1 MKNELE
7 DKILAILD
15 QHQVGVLTSV
25 QEDFPHARYMT
36 FLHDGLTLYTP
47 SGKELPKTEE
57 VRRNPRV
64 CVLIGY
70 DGLGS
75 AFLEINGLAS
85 LEEDE
90 SVKERVW
97 ENISKEWFQGEG
109 SPSFVVIKIVPE
121 QIRILN
127 SEDDGPDTL
136 DLIG

>member
-15 QHQVGVLTSV
+15 DHQVGVLTSV

-36 FLHDGLTLYTP
+36 FFHEGLTLYTP

-57 VRRNPRV
+57 VRKNPHV
-64 CVLIGY
+64 SVLLGY
-70 DGLGS
+70 EGPGS
-75 AFLEINGLAS
+75 AFLEITGLAS

-90 SVKERVW
+90 SVKESIW
-97 ENISKEWFQGEG
+97 ENISKEWFKGED

-127 SEDDGPDTL
+127 SGDDGPDTL

>member
-7 DKILAILD
+7 DKILAFLD
-15 QHQVGVLTSV
+15 DHQVGVLTSV
-25 QEDFPHARYMT
+25 QGDFPHARYMT
-36 FLHDGLTLYTP
+36 FFHEGLTLYTP

-57 VRRNPRV
+57 VRKNPHV
-64 CVLIGY
+64 SVLLGY
-70 DGLGS
+70 EGPGS
-75 AFLEINGLAS
+75 AFLEITGLAS

-90 SVKERVW
+90 SVKESIW
-97 ENISKEWFQGEG
+97 ENISKEWFKGED

-127 SEDDGPDTL
+127 SGDDGPDTL

>member
-15 QHQVGVLTSV
+15 NHQVGVLTSV
-25 QEDFPHARYMT
+25 QGDFPHARYMT
-36 FLHDGLTLYTP
+36 FFHEGLTLYTP

-57 VRRNPRV
+57 VRKNPHV
-64 CVLIGY
+64 SVLLGY
-70 DGLGS
+70 EGHGS
-75 AFLEINGLAS
+75 AFLEITGLAS

-90 SVKERVW
+90 SVKESIW
-97 ENISKEWFQGEG
+97 ENISKEWFKGED

-127 SEDDGPDTL
+127 SGDDGPDTL

>member
-15 QHQVGVLTSV
+15 DHQVGVLTSV
-25 QEDFPHARYMT
+25 QGDFPHARYMT
-36 FLHDGLTLYTP
+36 FFHEGLTLYTP

-57 VRRNPRV
+57 VSKNPHV
-64 CVLIGY
+64 SVLLGY
-70 DGLGS
+70 EGPGS
-75 AFLEINGLAS
+75 AFLEITGLAS

-90 SVKERVW
+90 SVKESIW
-97 ENISKEWFQGEG
+97 ENISKEWFKGED

-127 SEDDGPDTL
+127 SGDDGPDTL

>member
-15 QHQVGVLTSV
+15 DHQVGVLTSV
-25 QEDFPHARYMT
+25 QGDFPHARYMT
-36 FLHDGLTLYTP
+36 FFHEGLTLYTP

-57 VRRNPRV
+57 VRKNPHV
-64 CVLIGY
+64 SVLLGY
-70 DGLGS
+70 EGPGS
-75 AFLEINGLAS
+75 AILEITGLAS

-90 SVKERVW
+90 SVKESIW
-97 ENISKEWFQGEG
+97 ENISKEWFKGED

-127 SEDDGPDTL
+127 SGDDGPDTL

>member
-15 QHQVGVLTSV
+15 DHQVGVLTSV
-25 QEDFPHARYMT
+25 QGDFPHARYMT
-36 FLHDGLTLYTP
+36 FFHEGLTLYTP

-57 VRRNPRV
+57 VRKNPHV
-64 CVLIGY
+64 SVLLGY
-70 DGLGS
+70 EGSGS
-75 AFLEINGLAS
+75 AFLEITGLAS

-90 SVKERVW
+90 SVKESIW
-97 ENISKEWFQGEG
+97 ENISKEWFKGED

-127 SEDDGPDTL
+127 SGDDGPDTL

>member
-15 QHQVGVLTSV
+15 DHQVGVLTSV
-25 QEDFPHARYMT
+25 QGDFPHARYMT
-36 FLHDGLTLYTP
+36 FFHEGLTLYTP

-57 VRRNPRV
+57 VRKNPHV
-64 CVLIGY
+64 SVLLGY
-70 DGLGS
+70 EGPGS
-75 AFLEINGLAS
+75 AFLEITGLAS

-90 SVKERVW
+90 SVKESIW
-97 ENISKEWFQGEG
+97 ENISKEWFKGED

-127 SEDDGPDTL
+127 SGDDGPGTL

>member
-70 DGLGS
+70 DGPGS

>member
-15 QHQVGVLTSV
+15 DHQVGVLTSV
-25 QEDFPHARYMT
+25 QGDFPHARYMT
-36 FLHDGLTLYTP
+36 FFHEGLTLYTP

-57 VRRNPRV
+57 VHKNPHV
-64 CVLIGY
+64 SVLLGY
-70 DGLGS
+70 EGPGS
-75 AFLEINGLAS
+75 AFLEITGLAS

-90 SVKERVW
+90 SVKESIW
-97 ENISKEWFQGEG
+97 ENISKEWFKGED

-127 SEDDGPDTL
+127 SGDDGPDTL

>member
-1 MKNELE
+1 MENELE
-7 DKILAILD
+7 DKILAILE

-25 QEDFPHARYMT
+25 QGDFLHARYMT

-57 VRRNPRV
+57 VRRNPHV

-70 DGLGS
+70 DSPGS

-85 LEEDE
+85 LEADE
-90 SVKERVW
+90 AIKERIW
-97 ENISKEWFQGEG
+97 ENISKDWFQGED

-127 SEDDGPDTL
+127 SDDDGPDTL

>member
-15 QHQVGVLTSV
+15 DHQVGVLTSV
-25 QEDFPHARYMT
+25 QGDFPHARYMT
-36 FLHDGLTLYTP
+36 FFHEGLTLYTP

-57 VRRNPRV
+57 VRKNPHV
-64 CVLIGY
+64 SVLLGY
-70 DGLGS
+70 EGPGS
-75 AFLEINGLAS
+75 AFLEITGQAS

-90 SVKERVW
+90 SVKESIW
-97 ENISKEWFQGEG
+97 ENISKEWFKGED

-127 SEDDGPDTL
+127 SGDDGPDTL

>member
-15 QHQVGVLTSV
+15 DHQVGVLTSV
-25 QEDFPHARYMT
+25 QGDFPHARYMT
-36 FLHDGLTLYTP
+36 FFHEGLTLYTS

-57 VRRNPRV
+57 VRKNPHV
-64 CVLIGY
+64 SVLLGY
-70 DGLGS
+70 EGPGS
-75 AFLEINGLAS
+75 AFLEITGLAS

-90 SVKERVW
+90 SVKESIW
-97 ENISKEWFQGEG
+97 ENISKEWFKGED

-127 SEDDGPDTL
+127 SGDDGPDTL

>member
-1 MKNELE
+1 MENELE
-7 DKILAILD
+7 DKILTILD

-57 VRRNPRV
+57 VRRNPLV

-70 DGLGS
+70 DGPGS

-90 SVKERVW
+90 SIKERVW
-97 ENISKEWFQGEG
+97 ENISKEWFQGDG

>member
-15 QHQVGVLTSV
+15 DHQVGVLTSV
-25 QEDFPHARYMT
+25 QGDFPHARYMT
-36 FLHDGLTLYTP
+36 FFHEGLTLYTP

-57 VRRNPRV
+57 VRKNPHV
-64 CVLIGY
+64 SVLLGY
-70 DGLGS
+70 EGHGS
-75 AFLEINGLAS
+75 AFLEITGLAS

-90 SVKERVW
+90 SVKESIW
-97 ENISKEWFQGEG
+97 ENISKEWFKGEE

-127 SEDDGPDTL
+127 SGDDGPDTL

>member
-7 DKILAILD
+7 DKIFAILD
-15 QHQVGVLTSV
+15 DHQVGVLTSV
-25 QEDFPHARYMT
+25 QGDFPHARYMT
-36 FLHDGLTLYTP
+36 FFHEGLTLYTP

-57 VRRNPRV
+57 VRKNPHV
-64 CVLIGY
+64 SVLLGY
-70 DGLGS
+70 EGPGS
-75 AFLEINGLAS
+75 AFLEITGLAS

-90 SVKERVW
+90 SVKESIW
-97 ENISKEWFQGEG
+97 ENISKEWFKGED

-127 SEDDGPDTL
+127 SGDDGPDTL

>member
-7 DKILAILD
+7 NKILAILD
-15 QHQVGVLTSV
+15 DHQVGVLTSV
-25 QEDFPHARYMT
+25 QGDFPHARYMT
-36 FLHDGLTLYTP
+36 FFHEGLTLYTP

-57 VRRNPRV
+57 VRKNPHV
-64 CVLIGY
+64 SVLLGY
-70 DGLGS
+70 EGPGS
-75 AFLEINGLAS
+75 AFLEITGLAS

-90 SVKERVW
+90 SVKESIW
-97 ENISKEWFQGEG
+97 ENISKEWFKGED

-127 SEDDGPDTL
+127 SGDDGPDTL